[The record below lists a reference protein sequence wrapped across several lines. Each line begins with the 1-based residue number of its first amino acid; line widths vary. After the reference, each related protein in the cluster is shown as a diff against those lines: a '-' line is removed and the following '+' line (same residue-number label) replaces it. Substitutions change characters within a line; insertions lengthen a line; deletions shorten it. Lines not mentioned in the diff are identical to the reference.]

1 MASGQT
7 SNLALSQ
14 WGASDRVT
22 RADFNGDNQ
31 KIDAAVGA
39 LRTAD
44 TTMQGSISTLQ
55 GSVSSLQTAVAGKC
69 SVIVGTY
76 TGDGAAE
83 RTISLGVTPKAVFVC
98 SNSGST
104 LVSYYSYGGLA
115 LRGSPVK
122 PNDNSSSVTVTSNG
136 FTVGLN
142 ATQGVNTNSNA
153 HLYHYFALY

>member
-1 MASGQT
+1 MDKT
-7 SNLALSQ
+7 TNLALSQ
-14 WGASDRVT
+14 WGAGDRVT

-44 TTMQGSISTLQ
+44 ATMQGSISALQ

-83 RTISLGVTPKAVFVC
+83 RTISLGVTPKAV
-98 SNSGST
+98 
-104 LVSYYSYGGLA
+104 LVFMERGYTYNGAWYFGGLA
-115 LRGSPVK
+115 LRDAPARVSADHPV
-122 PNDNSSSVTVTSNG
+122 VTVTTGGFVVYSDSSASIASNNP
-136 FTVGLN
+136 TV
-142 ATQGVNTNSNA
+142 
-153 HLYHYFALY
+153 HHYIALY